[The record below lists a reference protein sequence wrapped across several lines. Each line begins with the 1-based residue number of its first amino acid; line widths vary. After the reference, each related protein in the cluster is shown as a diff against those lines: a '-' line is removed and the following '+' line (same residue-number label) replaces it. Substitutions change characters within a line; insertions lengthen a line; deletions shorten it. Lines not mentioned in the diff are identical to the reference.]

1 MINVS
6 IEKWEEVEAQREEVM
21 GSTEFQNWVKELNVS
36 RSWEDPQPK
45 LRATEMMRDWEW
57 KRLGLV

>member
-45 LRATEMMRDWEW
+45 LRATEMMRIS
-57 KRLGLV
+57 